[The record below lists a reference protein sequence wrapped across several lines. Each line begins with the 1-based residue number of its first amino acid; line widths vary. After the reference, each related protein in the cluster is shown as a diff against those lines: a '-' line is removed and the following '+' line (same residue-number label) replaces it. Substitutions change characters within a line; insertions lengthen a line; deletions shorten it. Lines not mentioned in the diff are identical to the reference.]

1 MAEKDLRVCTIEHTV
16 PRTGGGFDRFESGVF
31 YPKDEIEKKYSGSVT
46 PAIRKAKLIEVME
59 RIVGKGRGLGADK
72 KPDVDD
78 VSRLAKVK
86 IDAKE
91 RDALLKE
98 INGEKEGGVEK

>member
-1 MAEKDLRVCTIEHTV
+1 MAEKELRVCTVDHTV
-16 PRTGGGFDRFESGVF
+16 PLKGGGFDRFESGIF
-31 YPKDEIEKKYSGSVT
+31 YPKDEIEKKYSGPVT
-46 PAIRKAKLIEVME
+46 SAIRKAKIIEVME
-59 RIVGKGRGLGADK
+59 RIIGKGRGLGADK

-86 IDAKE
+86 TDAKE